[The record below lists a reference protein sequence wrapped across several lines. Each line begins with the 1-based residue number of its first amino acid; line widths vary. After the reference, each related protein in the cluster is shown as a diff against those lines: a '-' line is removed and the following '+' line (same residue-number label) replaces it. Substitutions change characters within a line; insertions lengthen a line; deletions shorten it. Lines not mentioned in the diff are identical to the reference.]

1 MEANGVAT
9 APGLTAYPRPRPS
22 DNRPFLTLVE
32 EAYKTPNANLPPAA
46 WEPVAYLASEMV
58 SALDRIA
65 RMEIPQDLEWARD
78 RTLANWDQM
87 KNWIDGLL
95 DVSPAIKALRS
106 WQLVAAMQ
114 QAAEIPMRP
123 SSTIVPQIHNPATS
137 AQAEGQQPK
146 KRFGLRR

>member
-1 MEANGVAT
+1 METNG
-9 APGLTAYPRPRPS
+9 LQAYPRPKAS

-46 WEPVAYLASEMV
+46 WEPVAYLASEYL
-58 SALDRIA
+58 SALDRISK
-65 RMEIPQDLEWARD
+65 MQIPEDLAWATE

-114 QAAEIPMRP
+114 QQAEIPMRP
-123 SSTIVPQIHNPATS
+123 SSTIVPQINNPAVA
-137 AQAEGQQPK
+137 AQAPQTGK
-146 KRFGLRR
+146 KRFFGGR